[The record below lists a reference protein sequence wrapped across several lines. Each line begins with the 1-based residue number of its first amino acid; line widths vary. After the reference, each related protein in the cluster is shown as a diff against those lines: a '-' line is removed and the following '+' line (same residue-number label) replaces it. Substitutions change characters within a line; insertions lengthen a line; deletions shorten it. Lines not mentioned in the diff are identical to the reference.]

1 MSTSNKKMTDEARI
15 RDLIEAWARAVR
27 AKNIDGIMA
36 LHSPDIL
43 LFDVPPPIQSL
54 GADAY
59 RKSWEQ
65 FFSWFGDSGVF
76 EISDLKIT
84 AGDDVAYCHGL
95 IRCGGSETN
104 GNKVE
109 LVVRL
114 TVCYRKI
121 DGQWMVMHEHHSL
134 PST

>member
-36 LHSPDIL
+36 LHAPDIL
-43 LFDVPPPIQSL
+43 LFDVPPPVQSL

-59 RKSWEQ
+59 SKSWEQ
-65 FFSWFGDSGVF
+65 FFSWFGDSGIF